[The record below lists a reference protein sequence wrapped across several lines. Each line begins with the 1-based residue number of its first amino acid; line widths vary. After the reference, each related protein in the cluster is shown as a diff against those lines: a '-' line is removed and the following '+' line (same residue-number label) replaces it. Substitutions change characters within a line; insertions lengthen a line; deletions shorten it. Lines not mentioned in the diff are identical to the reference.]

1 MIEYLESID
10 RWIVLTVN
18 GWNNSF
24 LDAFF
29 WFIAQRATWIPLY
42 LLIAY
47 FAWKKLPRKQFIIFT
62 LLTIFTV
69 ALANLASVHLFKN
82 VFLRYRPS
90 HHASLTEHLH
100 FYLKANGEYY
110 KGGMYGFVS
119 SHATNFFALAAFVS
133 FSLNSYY
140 SKMKWFLFGI
150 AVLVSFSRLYQ
161 GVHYS
166 SDLFCGALLGVF
178 IAFLTYRYLYL
189 KLLNKIQE

>member
-10 RWIVLTVN
+10 RWIVLSVN

-29 WFIAQRATWIPLY
+29 WFIAQRLTWIPLY

-47 FAWKKLPRKQFIIFT
+47 FAWKKLPRNQFIIFT
-62 LLTIFTV
+62 LVTILTV
-69 ALANLASVHLFKN
+69 AAANLASVHLFKN

-90 HHASLTEHLH
+90 HHAALTERLH
-100 FYLKANGEYY
+100 FYLKSNGEFY

-140 SKMKWFLFGI
+140 PKMKWFLYSI
-150 AVLVSFSRLYQ
+150 AVIVSFSRLYQ
-161 GVHYS
+161 GVHYT
-166 SDLFCGALLGVF
+166 SDLLCGAILGVF
-178 IAFLTYRYLYL
+178 ISLIIYRFVYL
-189 KLLNKIQE
+189 KLINKIRE